1 MSRLVAFVVI
11 SIFILQGLAAC
22 RPFVSYDPDR
32 PTGGPTHSHTVRK
45 GETLFSIAWQY
56 GHDYRAV
63 ARWNGIKQPYTIF
76 PGQRIN
82 LRPDSYNK
90 TVAAN
95 TTSKTPTRY
104 SKKSAT
110 TRKSGSN
117 SKVIWRWPAK
127 GRVIGTFSAKDPGK
141 KGLDIAGK
149 PGQSVYAAAK
159 GKVVYSGNGLR
170 GYGNLII
177 IKHNETYFSAYAHNS
192 RLRVKENQTVKSGQ
206 QIADMGKSGTDR
218 VMLHFEIRR
227 NGKPAD
233 PLKFLPAKGS

>member
-1 MSRLVAFVVI
+1 MSRLVAFAVI
-11 SIFILQGLAAC
+11 SIVVVQGLVAC

-32 PTGGPTHSHTVRK
+32 PTSGPTHSHTVSK

-63 ARWNGIKQPYTIF
+63 ARWNGIRSPYTIY

-82 LRPDSYNK
+82 LRPDSNNES
-90 TVAAN
+90 VAN
-95 TTSKTPTRY
+95 TRTSKISLRH
-104 SKKSAT
+104 SKKTNSRNKSAVEN
-110 TRKSGSN
+110 KIS
-117 SKVIWRWPAK
+117 WRWPAR
-127 GRVIGTFSAKDPGK
+127 GQVIGTFSANDPGK

-149 PGQSVYAAAK
+149 AGQSVYAAAE